1 MIVVMVLLKM
11 KVKCKQGLVNDK
23 LLDIFIYYKNI
34 IKKDT
39 VRNDIYRI
47 TSSKKAVIILSK
59 SGN

>member
-1 MIVVMVLLKM
+1 MVLLKM

>member
-1 MIVVMVLLKM
+1 MVLLKM

-34 IKKDT
+34 LKKDA
-39 VRNDIYRI
+39 VRNDAYRI